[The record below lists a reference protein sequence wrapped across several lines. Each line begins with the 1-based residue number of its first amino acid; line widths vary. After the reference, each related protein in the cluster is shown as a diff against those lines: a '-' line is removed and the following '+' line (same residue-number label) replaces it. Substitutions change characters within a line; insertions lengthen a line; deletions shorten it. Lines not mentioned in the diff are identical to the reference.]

1 MNVNDV
7 TLRLNKSQAD
17 LVQTLIATTLDE
29 MNKTENEWF
38 VEIAEKDFGV
48 KKKKKKDLIDVLTS
62 LVEAAE

>member
-29 MNKTENEWF
+29 MNKTENGWF
-38 VEIAEKDFGV
+38 VEIGEQDLGV
-48 KKKKKKDLIDVLTS
+48 KQEQKKDLIDVLTS
-62 LVEAAE
+62 LVEAA